1 MRLWPLD
8 AAAARFSD
16 LRDVFAIRD
25 FRVYQ
30 IGNVASTLGFWMQR
44 VAIGWVAW
52 EMTGSEAFLGLVAFS
67 ELFPAILTGLLGGV
81 LADRWPRTRVM
92 LWGQCAVAVVSAV
105 FWIAQASG
113 LLTPGLI
120 LALVACLGALAGLI
134 LPSRLAMASTLVPT
148 GQLPTALAV
157 NSTAFNLSRFLGP
170 AIAGVL
176 LIWTGAGVIF
186 ATAMLSY
193 LVFASCLRR
202 ITPDEMPKG
211 GARPGLGAAMRGLW
225 GAGLVLA
232 VMAAQLTQGLM
243 LRPASEVFPA
253 FADEVFDRGALGLGL
268 LNAALGVGAILGAF
282 ALSGRQTGRPLYRQ
296 VFGGSL
302 VFAASL
308 AAFALVGPFWLAL
321 VVLVIQGAAMS
332 SSNIAALAYVQTETP
347 KDRLGRV
354 LSLYAL
360 VFRVA
365 PALGALA
372 FGISAESLGLRT
384 AALSAAGLGA
394 LVTVAIL
401 LTLSRQKTRHA

>member
-52 EMTGSEAFLGLVAFS
+52 EMTGSEAFLGLVAFF

-113 LLTPGLI
+113 VLTPGLI

-186 ATAMLSY
+186 AAAMLSGIIGKSSEQVLLAY
-193 LVFASCLRR
+193 APGGLTEMSLVALSMHADVAFVATHHLFRVVVLLAIAS
-202 ITPDEMPKG
+202 T
-211 GARPGLGAAMRGLW
+211 
-225 GAGLVLA
+225 VLA
-232 VMAAQLTQGLM
+232 
-243 LRPASEVFPA
+243 R
-253 FADEVFDRGALGLGL
+253 
-268 LNAALGVGAILGAF
+268 
-282 ALSGRQTGRPLYRQ
+282 
-296 VFGGSL
+296 
-302 VFAASL
+302 
-308 AAFALVGPFWLAL
+308 
-321 VVLVIQGAAMS
+321 
-332 SSNIAALAYVQTETP
+332 IAR
-347 KDRLGRV
+347 K
-354 LSLYAL
+354 
-360 VFRVA
+360 
-365 PALGALA
+365 
-372 FGISAESLGLRT
+372 I
-384 AALSAAGLGA
+384 
-394 LVTVAIL
+394 
-401 LTLSRQKTRHA
+401 K